1 MADYISQKQSLG
13 GLLILLPQTL
23 RPGNIGGG
31 SVLSETQGFRKLLA
45 QLEKLLVHG
54 NIPVSVFFLLC
65 SKALSFLFLHI
76 LLMVLFLQ
84 FPVYFAFENEETD
97 AMLADVKKN
106 DALGQQ
112 ATATTGGLV
121 YYFLNLEIL

>member
-1 MADYISQKQSLG
+1 MFHLLFAKKKKEISFFIGNQS
-13 GLLILLPQTL
+13 
-23 RPGNIGGG
+23 
-31 SVLSETQGFRKLLA
+31 F
-45 QLEKLLVHG
+45 
-54 NIPVSVFFLLC
+54 C
-65 SKALSFLFLHI
+65 
-76 LLMVLFLQ
+76 LFLQ

-121 YYFLNLEIL
+121 KYHEMLL

>member
-1 MADYISQKQSLG
+1 MFCFVCISEVEQC
-13 GLLILLPQTL
+13 
-23 RPGNIGGG
+23 
-31 SVLSETQGFRKLLA
+31 SVLHSSYGDD
-45 QLEKLLVHG
+45 
-54 NIPVSVFFLLC
+54 C
-65 SKALSFLFLHI
+65 
-76 LLMVLFLQ
+76 LFLQ

-121 YYFLNLEIL
+121 S

>member
-1 MADYISQKQSLG
+1 M
-13 GLLILLPQTL
+13 
-23 RPGNIGGG
+23 
-31 SVLSETQGFRKLLA
+31 
-45 QLEKLLVHG
+45 
-54 NIPVSVFFLLC
+54 VS
-65 SKALSFLFLHI
+65 
-76 LLMVLFLQ
+76 FLQ

-121 YYFLNLEIL
+121 KPFSQ

>member
-1 MADYISQKQSLG
+1 
-13 GLLILLPQTL
+13 
-23 RPGNIGGG
+23 
-31 SVLSETQGFRKLLA
+31 
-45 QLEKLLVHG
+45 
-54 NIPVSVFFLLC
+54 
-65 SKALSFLFLHI
+65 
-76 LLMVLFLQ
+76 MVLFLQ

-121 YYFLNLEIL
+121 NHFLNDIYTWVFSFCIGRVHHVGFL

>member
-1 MADYISQKQSLG
+1 MNS
-13 GLLILLPQTL
+13 TL
-23 RPGNIGGG
+23 HSSYGDH
-31 SVLSETQGFRKLLA
+31 F
-45 QLEKLLVHG
+45 
-54 NIPVSVFFLLC
+54 
-65 SKALSFLFLHI
+65 
-76 LLMVLFLQ
+76 LFLQ

-121 YYFLNLEIL
+121 N

>member
-1 MADYISQKQSLG
+1 MASMVTTNHRSL
-13 GLLILLPQTL
+13 
-23 RPGNIGGG
+23 
-31 SVLSETQGFRKLLA
+31 
-45 QLEKLLVHG
+45 
-54 NIPVSVFFLLC
+54 
-65 SKALSFLFLHI
+65 
-76 LLMVLFLQ
+76 LQ

-121 YYFLNLEIL
+121 NDSLNYHEML